1 MRKSFNLRE
10 VTKSE
15 EANIKV
21 SRKSVVASKAIKK
34 GECFTE
40 QNITIKRPGT
50 GISSMMWDSILGKI
64 ASRDYE
70 LDDLL

>member
-15 EANIKV
+15 ESNIKV
-21 SRKSVVASKAIKK
+21 FRKSVVASKAIKK
-34 GECFTE
+34 RECFTE